1 MKIIIARTAPLRR
14 AHKGVCTYTLRACV
28 SLGLWVIIYISWL
41 TDGVQSTFL
50 LKWSAGGAAREY
62 DKKRLRNCQHSTT
75 RNQLKLRKPC
85 DLQNFS
91 SSSLL
96 EARMVFFLVSRTR
109 RRSRRQ
115 RLRWSTCESSTTRC
129 TPRTGRCA
137 GTKRVSPPTSG
148 ASPTEVNIYL
158 KSTCTHSNKTEKLVT
173 CMFYTSSY
181 FHADVV
187 KQAFQKNQ
195 PASRPCS
202 EPTRFTFEWPSLAKA
217 LSRKPLQLES
227 LYLRAYVLVN
237 QETVRLNE
245 KLSLTVTVSL
255 YGEGGRREIGSVEIE
270 REMVLSRPSD
280 QWIEVD
286 LSEEARKFWHHVKTS
301 SEIRI
306 SIEVGAMDC
315 YDRISSPVNFYHPA
329 ELPPPAKHRDRSHQP
344 FLLVF
349 TTDNHLPQKQRSRV
363 HNADKRSKRSPDN
376 NCARYDHS
384 VNFSK
389 IGLTD
394 VLVPIS
400 INIGKCSGSCSE
412 STLRGDTSLGTNHAR
427 IMSTIKTIQDYSPN
441 HGLQITS
448 DGPASTPCC
457 VPDSFDQRTALYMR
471 DDSATLGI
479 RRDYYKDLVIASC
492 SCQ

>member
-1 MKIIIARTAPLRR
+1 M
-14 AHKGVCTYTLRACV
+14 
-28 SLGLWVIIYISWL
+28 
-41 TDGVQSTFL
+41 
-50 LKWSAGGAAREY
+50 
-62 DKKRLRNCQHSTT
+62 
-75 RNQLKLRKPC
+75 
-85 DLQNFS
+85 
-91 SSSLL
+91 
-96 EARMVFFLVSRTR
+96 
-109 RRSRRQ
+109 
-115 RLRWSTCESSTTRC
+115 
-129 TPRTGRCA
+129 
-137 GTKRVSPPTSG
+137 
-148 ASPTEVNIYL
+148 
-158 KSTCTHSNKTEKLVT
+158 
-173 CMFYTSSY
+173 
-181 FHADVV
+181 HADVV

-202 EPTRFTFEWPSLAKA
+202 EFTRFTFEWPSLAKA
-217 LSRKPLQLES
+217 LSLKPLQLES

-245 KLSLTVTVSL
+245 KISLKVTVSL

-286 LSEEARKFWHHVKTS
+286 LSEEAEKFWHRVNTS
-301 SEIRI
+301 SVIRI

-315 YDRISSPVNFYHPA
+315 HDRISSPVHFYHPA
-329 ELPPPAKHRDRSHQP
+329 ELPPPAKDRDGSHQP

-349 TTDNHLPQKQRSRV
+349 TTDNHFPQKRRSQV
-363 HNADKRSKRSPDN
+363 HNADKRSKRSPEN

-384 VNFSK
+384 ITFSE

-394 VLVPIS
+394 VLVPTS
-400 INIGKCSGSCSE
+400 LNIGKCSGSCSE

-427 IMSTIKTIQDYSPN
+427 IMSTIKTIQGYSPQ

-457 VPDSFDQRTALYMR
+457 VPNSFQQRTPLYMR
-471 DDSATLGI
+471 ADSATLGI
-479 RRDYYKDLVIASC
+479 RTDYYKDLVVESC